1 MTEWHPLRSKSSQV
15 TFTTLDR
22 EAEKRAKACDSAS
35 MPKLDHLTSKDYYEV
50 YEPSDDTYLLIDA
63 LLYDAQHSGLIPVGT
78 QDCTDT
84 SSHSSNSS
92 NDCVTV
98 ELGCG
103 TGVPTIYLASL
114 WAEHAEKS
122 ATRSR
127 PPLHVVTDINP
138 AALRVA
144 TQTAKVNGIDSFEA
158 VQCDLASSLL
168 PRFEGNADVVLFNP
182 PYVPTPDDEVGSNGI
197 EASWAGGQH
206 GRRVVDRAIP
216 QIAQL
221 LRRPTGVG
229 YLITVDDNIPE
240 ELAALFQEHGL
251 SMVPLMR
258 RKASNEYLSVQKISW
273 TEATT
278 KQV

>member
-1 MTEWHPLRSKSSQV
+1 MTEWHPLRSKSSHV

-22 EAEKRAKACDSAS
+22 EAEMRAKKCDSAS

-63 LLYDAQHSGLIPVGT
+63 LLYEVQSGFIRT
-78 QDCTDT
+78 QDRTDT
-84 SSHSSNSS
+84 SSSN
-92 NDCVTV
+92 CVSV

-114 WAEHAEKS
+114 LLEHKEPPPPQQQGDNLAS
-122 ATRSR
+122 SS
-127 PPLHVVTDINP
+127 PLHVVTDINP

-144 TQTAKVNGIDSFEA
+144 KQTAKVNGIERFEA

-168 PRFEGNADVVLFNP
+168 PRFEGKVDVLLFNP
-182 PYVPTPDDEVGSNGI
+182 PYVPTPDEEVGSNGI
-197 EASWAGGQH
+197 EASWAGGKN
-206 GRRVVDRAIP
+206 GRIVVDRAIP
-216 QIAQL
+216 QMAQL

-240 ELAALFQEHGL
+240 ELAALFQEHDL

-273 TEATT
+273 IDAS
-278 KQV
+278 